1 MSSLLFAF
9 SDDDCDGNGNDEVTS
24 NVDPTS
30 NPSNCPVTNDG
41 RDLSRVLCDLQ
52 NHRAVDLHRW
62 RGGVSGTS
70 AFSFSAAGFD
80 ASAANEDMVVFSS
93 SRVLRTKI
101 GSRLGDPEEELV
113 VKKAL
118 ILILGR
124 EKCQKNPALGAR
136 RSHMFA
142 FDKM

>member
-9 SDDDCDGNGNDEVTS
+9 SDDDCDGKGNDEVTS

-41 RDLSRVLCDLQ
+41 CESLACFAICRITEPSICTE
-52 NHRAVDLHRW
+52 W

-80 ASAANEDMVVFSS
+80 ANAANEDIMVSVIL
-93 SRVLRTKI
+93 VVVACVANTKI
-101 GSRLGDPEEELV
+101 GSRLGDPEEERLV
-113 VKKAL
+113 RRKCEGKK
-118 ILILGR
+118 
-124 EKCQKNPALGAR
+124 P
-136 RSHMFA
+136 
-142 FDKM
+142 

>member
-41 RDLSRVLCDLQ
+41 RESLACFAICRITEPSICTE
-52 NHRAVDLHRW
+52 W

-80 ASAANEDMVVFSS
+80 ASAANEDISILADEQRLVSETRRKVVRSLWKLHPAMVVV
-93 SRVLRTKI
+93 RKCE
-101 GSRLGDPEEELV
+101 G
-113 VKKAL
+113 KK
-118 ILILGR
+118 
-124 EKCQKNPALGAR
+124 P
-136 RSHMFA
+136 
-142 FDKM
+142 